1 MSLFPM
7 GQGKTCPDCGCR
19 MSGGECAECGYGSEE
34 GEDEGEMESE
44 GASIQELMDLKDD
57 LQRVMEKVNRLIV
70 KSGD

>member
-7 GQGKTCPDCGCR
+7 GQGKTCPDCGCS
-19 MSGGECAECGYGSEE
+19 MNGGECPECGYGSEE
-34 GEDEGEMESE
+34 GEDEMESE

>member
-7 GQGKTCPDCGCR
+7 GGQGKTCPDCGCG
-19 MSGGECAECGYGSEE
+19 MSESECPECGYGSEE
-34 GEDEGEMESE
+34 EEDGEEME

-70 KSGD
+70 KIGD